1 VLTSRPDGSYLV
13 SVRAPLNNKTDAD
26 TLCMEF
32 PTGGGRKAA
41 AGINALPANMLEPFL
56 DRLDSIYR

>member
-1 VLTSRPDGSYLV
+1 
-13 SVRAPLNNKTDAD
+13 
-26 TLCMEF
+26 MEF

-41 AGINALPANMLEPFL
+41 AGINALPADMLEAFL

>member
-1 VLTSRPDGSYLV
+1 
-13 SVRAPLNNKTDAD
+13 VRAPLSNKTDAD

-41 AGINALPANMLEPFL
+41 AGINALPADMLEAFL